1 MVVPDVRRLVK
12 ELQQALGVSV
22 ACGQVTLNIN
32 QGDVDSVDVRTKVRV
47 PTRKELD
54 MGQISRLASKL

>member
-1 MVVPDVRRLVK
+1 MIAPDVRRLVK

-47 PTRKELD
+47 PPRKALD
-54 MGQISRLASKL
+54 MLAKQAQA